1 MELFPVATGFLILE
15 GDNLH
20 NLLPGVEFE
29 IGGFLSGKQ
38 SLVLIVALIVLPSL
52 HRQLEHPFL
61 CMGKWSSSFGYC
73 SSCKFLDQYIGRSQV
88 RTEGEAHGLEWNPN
102 GCRETQNMWDFELQ
116 VLVVCFILGTFNY
129 ASMVVMRY
137 LMFEDAV
144 ESQITL
150 NLPVV
155 KLSSK
160 VAIYTTLVNPI

>member
-88 RTEGEAHGLEWNPN
+88 
-102 GCRETQNMWDFELQ
+102 
-116 VLVVCFILGTFNY
+116 LVVCFILGTFNY